1 MLKKIAAIA
10 VTLLIGLAL
19 LYAATGDT
27 LTIGGAVPLT
37 LDLVLTPAAGS
48 DNLTLDAAAATVTP
62 TVGSVTIVTNS
73 SAGWELW
80 VQSTNADGT
89 NAMLTNADG
98 DSINYKIGYT
108 RTAGTGTA
116 QNAGAELTNAG
127 LLIADDTTV
136 STAEQGDLVLTYDT
150 ADNYAAGYY
159 SDLLTVTVRAK

>member
-10 VTLLIGLAL
+10 VTLLVGMAL
-19 LYAATGDT
+19 LFAATGDT

-37 LDLVLTPAAGS
+37 LDLVLTAAAGS
-48 DNLTLDAAAATVTP
+48 DNLTLHAVAAAVTP

-98 DSINYKIGYT
+98 DSIDYTIGYT
-108 RTAGTGTA
+108 RTAGTGTS
-116 QNAGAELTNAG
+116 QNVGAELTNAG

-136 STAEQGDLVLTYDT
+136 STVEEGDLVLSFNT
-150 ADNYAAGYY
+150 AENYPAGYY
-159 SDLLTVTVRAK
+159 SDLLTVTIRAK